1 MQCTTTIG
9 PDNATRAVLPFVAAK
24 GAMEHGTPTEFFLM
38 QEATYLGSERH
49 ANLDELQSPGLP
61 SVATVLDALLEND
74 ALEEVIVCE
83 PCATAR
89 NVTADD
95 LHEWAT
101 FGDAADLYAQLER
114 NDNTVTL

>member
-9 PDNATRAVLPFVAAK
+9 PDNATRAVLPFIAAK
-24 GAMEHGTPTEFFLM
+24 GAMEHGASTELFLM

-49 ANLDELQSPGLP
+49 ANLNELQSPGLP

-74 ALEEVIVCE
+74 AIGEVIICE

-95 LHEWAT
+95 LHEWAA

-114 NDNTVTL
+114 NDNTVTF